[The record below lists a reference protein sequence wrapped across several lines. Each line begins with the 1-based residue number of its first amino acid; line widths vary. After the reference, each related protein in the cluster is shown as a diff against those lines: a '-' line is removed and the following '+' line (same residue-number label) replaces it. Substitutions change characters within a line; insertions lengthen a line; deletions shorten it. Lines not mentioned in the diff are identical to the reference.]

1 MMASSSLRLLTR
13 SAIAPPIDAE
23 VRLRPVDSR
32 CHQLFFAPVSWLAL
46 SFMQAVDSGFGMS
59 LKESPPAAIAARGRR
74 PCQIAVERKPLHDPR
89 ISLLAPGTK
98 PMAPHPLRTLL
109 SVALACGLATAARGE
124 FPERPVKLLVGFS
137 AGGGTDVA
145 ARIVAPGIGEALGQ
159 AVVVENRPGAS
170 GLIAAE
176 AVARAAADGYTLMMG
191 SQTTLAVAPALY
203 RKFAVDAARD
213 FVGLANAGVSP
224 LVLVVHPSVPAR
236 SVMDLIALAKAS
248 PGTINFGSGRAGDQP
263 HMAGELFSIQAGIK
277 MVHVAYRGEAPAIND
292 LLGGQ
297 LHLIFANLSAVIGNV
312 KAGSLRALAVTS
324 AQRAATA
331 PEIPTVAEAALPGF
345 EAATWFALV
354 APAGTPREI
363 VRRLNTEVT
372 QLVTQPDV
380 RQRFADLGMT
390 IDAGTPRRTRCLYQ
404 IRN

>member
-1 MMASSSLRLLTR
+1 LPKSSCILLGLFLLGMG
-13 SAIAPPIDAE
+13 SAAAE
-23 VRLRPVDSR
+23 DLPK
-32 CHQLFFAPVSWLAL
+32 QY
-46 SFMQAVDSGFGMS
+46 
-59 LKESPPAAIAARGRR
+59 
-74 PCQIAVERKPLHDPR
+74 
-89 ISLLAPGTK
+89 
-98 PMAPHPLRTLL
+98 
-109 SVALACGLATAARGE
+109 
-124 FPERPVKLLVGFS
+124 PERSIKILVGFA

-145 ARIVAPGIGEALGQ
+145 ARIVAQKLTETIGQ
-159 AVVVENRPGAS
+159 PVVVENRPGAS
-170 GLIAAE
+170 GMIAAE
-176 AVARAAADGYTLMMG
+176 TVAKSGADGYTLMMG
-191 SQTTLAVAPALY
+191 TQTTLAVAPALY
-203 RKFAVDAARD
+203 RKFSIDATRD
-213 FVGLANAGVSP
+213 FVGVAKAGISP

-236 SVMDLIALAKAS
+236 SVIDLIALAKAS
-248 PGTINFGSGRAGDQP
+248 PGTINFGSGGLGTTP

-331 PEIPTVAEAALPGF
+331 PEIPTVAEAALSGF

-390 IDAGTPRRTRCLYQ
+390 IDAGTPDALDAYIKSEILKWSKVITEAD
-404 IRN
+404 IRAPD

>member
-1 MMASSSLRLLTR
+1 MPKSSCILLGLFLLGMG
-13 SAIAPPIDAE
+13 SAAAE
-23 VRLRPVDSR
+23 DLPK
-32 CHQLFFAPVSWLAL
+32 QY
-46 SFMQAVDSGFGMS
+46 
-59 LKESPPAAIAARGRR
+59 
-74 PCQIAVERKPLHDPR
+74 
-89 ISLLAPGTK
+89 
-98 PMAPHPLRTLL
+98 
-109 SVALACGLATAARGE
+109 
-124 FPERPVKLLVGFS
+124 PERSIKILVGFA

-145 ARIVAPGIGEALGQ
+145 ARIVAQKLAETIGQ
-159 AVVVENRPGAS
+159 SVVVENRPGAS
-170 GLIAAE
+170 GMIAAE
-176 AVARAAADGYTLMMG
+176 TVAKSGADGYTLMMG
-191 SQTTLAVAPALY
+191 TQTTLAVAPALY
-203 RKFAVDAARD
+203 RKFSIDATRD
-213 FVGLANAGVSP
+213 FVGVAKAGVSP

-236 SVMDLIALAKAS
+236 SVTDLIALAKAS
-248 PGTINFGSGRAGDQP
+248 PGTINFGSGGLGTTP

-331 PEIPTVAEAALPGF
+331 PEIPTVAEAALSGF

-390 IDAGTPRRTRCLYQ
+390 IDAGTPDALDAYIKSEILKWSKVIKEAD
-404 IRN
+404 IRAPD

>member
-1 MMASSSLRLLTR
+1 LPRSSCILLGLLFALGLGS
-13 SAIAPPIDAE
+13 SAAE
-23 VRLRPVDSR
+23 DL
-32 CHQLFFAPVSWLAL
+32 
-46 SFMQAVDSGFGMS
+46 
-59 LKESPPAAIAARGRR
+59 
-74 PCQIAVERKPLHDPR
+74 PR
-89 ISLLAPGTK
+89 QY
-98 PMAPHPLRTLL
+98 
-109 SVALACGLATAARGE
+109 
-124 FPERPVKLLVGFS
+124 PERSIKILVGFA

-145 ARIVAPGIGEALGQ
+145 ARIVAQKLTETLGQ
-159 AVVVENRPGAS
+159 SVVVENRPGAS
-170 GLIAAE
+170 GMIAAE
-176 AVARAAADGYTLMMG
+176 TVAKSGADGYTLMMG
-191 SQTTLAVAPALY
+191 TQTTLAVAPALY
-203 RKFAVDAARD
+203 RKSAIDATRD
-213 FVGLANAGVSP
+213 FVGVAKAGVSP

-248 PGTINFGSGRAGDQP
+248 PGTINFGSGGLGTTP

-312 KAGSLRALAVTS
+312 KAGSLRALAVTG

-363 VRRLNTEVT
+363 VRRLNREVT
-372 QLVTQPDV
+372 QIVTQPDV

-390 IDAGTPRRTRCLYQ
+390 IDAGPPEALDAYIKSEILKWSKVIKDAD
-404 IRN
+404 IRAPD

>member
-1 MMASSSLRLLTR
+1 LPKSSCILLGLFLLGMG
-13 SAIAPPIDAE
+13 SAAAE
-23 VRLRPVDSR
+23 DLPK
-32 CHQLFFAPVSWLAL
+32 QY
-46 SFMQAVDSGFGMS
+46 
-59 LKESPPAAIAARGRR
+59 
-74 PCQIAVERKPLHDPR
+74 
-89 ISLLAPGTK
+89 
-98 PMAPHPLRTLL
+98 
-109 SVALACGLATAARGE
+109 
-124 FPERPVKLLVGFS
+124 PERSIKILVGFA

-145 ARIVAPGIGEALGQ
+145 ARIVAQKLAETIGQ
-159 AVVVENRPGAS
+159 SVVVENRPGAS
-170 GLIAAE
+170 GMIAAE
-176 AVARAAADGYTLMMG
+176 TVAKSGADGYTLMMG
-191 SQTTLAVAPALY
+191 TQTTLAVAPALY
-203 RKFAVDAARD
+203 RKFSIDATRD
-213 FVGLANAGVSP
+213 FVGVAKAGVSP

-236 SVMDLIALAKAS
+236 SVTDLIALAKAS
-248 PGTINFGSGRAGDQP
+248 PGTINFGSGGLGTTP

-331 PEIPTVAEAALPGF
+331 PEIPTVAEAALSGF
-345 EAATWFALV
+345 EAATWFALG

-390 IDAGTPRRTRCLYQ
+390 IDAGTPDALDAYIKSEILKWSKVIKEAD
-404 IRN
+404 IRAPD

>member
-1 MMASSSLRLLTR
+1 LPKSSCILLGLFLLGMG
-13 SAIAPPIDAE
+13 SAAAE
-23 VRLRPVDSR
+23 DLPK
-32 CHQLFFAPVSWLAL
+32 QY
-46 SFMQAVDSGFGMS
+46 
-59 LKESPPAAIAARGRR
+59 
-74 PCQIAVERKPLHDPR
+74 
-89 ISLLAPGTK
+89 
-98 PMAPHPLRTLL
+98 
-109 SVALACGLATAARGE
+109 
-124 FPERPVKLLVGFS
+124 PERSIKILVGFA

-145 ARIVAPGIGEALGQ
+145 ARIVAQKLAETIGQ
-159 AVVVENRPGAS
+159 SVVVENRPGAS
-170 GLIAAE
+170 GMIAAE
-176 AVARAAADGYTLMMG
+176 TVAKSGADGYTLMMG
-191 SQTTLAVAPALY
+191 TQTTLAVAPALY
-203 RKFAVDAARD
+203 RKFSIDATRD
-213 FVGLANAGVSP
+213 FVGVAKAGISP

-236 SVMDLIALAKAS
+236 SVIDLIALAKAS
-248 PGTINFGSGRAGDQP
+248 PGTINFGSGGLGTTP
-263 HMAGELFSIQAGIK
+263 HMAGELFSIQAGVK

-331 PEIPTVAEAALPGF
+331 PQIPTVAEAALPGF

-390 IDAGTPRRTRCLYQ
+390 IDAGTPDALDAYIKSEMLKWSKVIKEAD
-404 IRN
+404 IRAPD

>member
-1 MMASSSLRLLTR
+1 LFLLGMGSS
-13 SAIAPPIDAE
+13 AAE
-23 VRLRPVDSR
+23 DLPK
-32 CHQLFFAPVSWLAL
+32 QY
-46 SFMQAVDSGFGMS
+46 
-59 LKESPPAAIAARGRR
+59 
-74 PCQIAVERKPLHDPR
+74 
-89 ISLLAPGTK
+89 
-98 PMAPHPLRTLL
+98 
-109 SVALACGLATAARGE
+109 
-124 FPERPVKLLVGFS
+124 PERSIKILVGFA

-145 ARIVAPGIGEALGQ
+145 ARIVAQKLTETIGQ
-159 AVVVENRPGAS
+159 SVVVENRPGAS
-170 GLIAAE
+170 GMIAAE
-176 AVARAAADGYTLMMG
+176 TVAKSSADGYTLMMG
-191 SQTTLAVAPALY
+191 TQTTLAVAPALY
-203 RKFAVDAARD
+203 RKFSIDATRD
-213 FVGLANAGVSP
+213 FVGVAKAGISP

-236 SVMDLIALAKAS
+236 SVMDLIALAKAG
-248 PGTINFGSGRAGDQP
+248 PGTINFGSGGLGTTP

-345 EAATWFALV
+345 DAATWFALV

-390 IDAGTPRRTRCLYQ
+390 IDAGTPDALDAYIKSEMLKWSKVIKEAD
-404 IRN
+404 IRAPD